1 MKKSLLL
8 HFLAI
13 FLLQEEALGEVETN
27 VTPKLDVSWMY
38 QIPGHGQSGQG
49 GQRSGPEDV
58 EMTETMNVLDR
69 AWMVGPNPD
78 GESEEEGRPQAFTSH
93 SGGPQ
98 SDRGP
103 HVDRFLEQQVRT
115 VKRTFLSVFCV
126 LSKNKVEPFNVNFA
140 CFRTSQTGLPP
151 PPPPL
156 SMPTREQG
164 VCQAPASNAGG
175 IRSTAMPGSV
185 RQAGHHLLMNT
196 GPVPP
201 ASPL

>member
-38 QIPGHGQSGQG
+38 QIPGHSQSGQG
-49 GQRSGPEDV
+49 GQRSGPEDA

-69 AWMVGPNPD
+69 AWMVGPNPG

-115 VKRTFLSVFCV
+115 VKRTFFKRV
-126 LSKNKVEPFNVNFA
+126 L
-140 CFRTSQTGLPP
+140 CF
-151 PPPPL
+151 
-156 SMPTREQG
+156 EQE
-164 VCQAPASNAGG
+164 QS
-175 IRSTAMPGSV
+175 
-185 RQAGHHLLMNT
+185 
-196 GPVPP
+196 
-201 ASPL
+201 